1 MSDCLKHYPAGIWA
15 HLHPSDGPT
24 TQYRKKHNFYLL
36 ANKVFSYGSESAT
49 WNYLEAGHGKGAADS
64 VGAVVKRTAD
74 AFVNKGGDIT
84 KAADLVKALEAC
96 TSVKL
101 MTVSEVVITN
111 VEEEIP
117 LSVKP
122 IPKTVQIHQ
131 VHVYSV

>member
-1 MSDCLKHYPAGIWA
+1 M
-15 HLHPSDGPT
+15 HPSDGPT
-24 TQYRKKHNFYLL
+24 TQYRKNQNFYLL
-36 ANKVFSYGSESAT
+36 ANKVFSYGFESAT
-49 WNYLEAGHGKGAADS
+49 WNYLEAGHGKGAADG

-84 KAADLVKALEAC
+84 KAADLVKALESC

-101 MTVSEVVITN
+101 MTVSEEDSTN
-111 VEEEIP
+111 VEEIP